1 MFIATLCLL
10 KERLEYVHFS
20 AWNLNE
26 NRSMFYS
33 LHHPWL
39 QEIPVGQEDPYHP
52 FHPVLLE
59 VRLGQ
64 SNQDVPKQARR
75 KYS

>member
-1 MFIATLCLL
+1 MYSLL
-10 KERLEYVHFS
+10 AQS
-20 AWNLNE
+20 LNE
-26 NRSMFYS
+26 NTSMFYS

-39 QEIPVGQEDPYHP
+39 QEIPVGQEDLYHP

-59 VRLGQ
+59 VQSGQ
-64 SNQDVPKQARR
+64 SNQDVPKQDRR